1 MDAMATEP
9 VDPPRSARRD
19 VDASVTPQSFS
30 RVRGLARGYDVAQV
44 DTFLTRALGGSLTAA
59 QVRSVGFDL
68 VRGGYEVDA
77 VDQALDRLEDELAA
91 GERRAEQASLG
102 ERRFV
107 SQVTSQAQ
115 VLRARLARPH
125 GDRFARAT
133 AWAPAY
139 DVSDVDELCDL
150 VADYFDGVQALSVDG
165 LRSAVFRSRRGSRGY
180 SEAAVDAFLDRV
192 VAVITR
198 VS

>member
-1 MDAMATEP
+1 MSTVE
-9 VDPPRSARRD
+9 
-19 VDASVTPQSFS
+19 QSFR
-30 RVRGLARGYDVAQV
+30 RVRGLGKGYDVGQV
-44 DTFLTRALGGSLTAA
+44 DAFFTRALGGSLTAA

-68 VRGGYEVDA
+68 VRGGYEVDQ
-77 VDQALDRLEDELAA
+77 VDTALDGLEDRLAA
-91 GERRAEQASLG
+91 AERVDERASLG

-107 SQVTSQAQ
+107 SQVTGQAQ

-133 AWAPAY
+133 TWAPAY

-150 VADYFDGVQALSVDG
+150 VADYFDGVQPLAVG
-165 LRSAVFRSRRGSRGY
+165 TLRAAVFRSRRGSRGY

-192 VAVITR
+192 VAVMTR
-198 VS
+198 VG